1 MYEKARFNVFW
12 IFLQYSA
19 SPKERLALLLENIQ
33 DKYRLY
39 ESVELTFS
47 LTSNSILYNITFYE
61 FNLLGG
67 LSNRKVLNL
76 ES

>member
-12 IFLQYSA
+12 IFLQYST
-19 SPKERLALLLENIQ
+19 SPKESLALLLENIQ

-39 ESVELTFS
+39 ETF
-47 LTSNSILYNITFYE
+47 NSILYNITFYE

-67 LSNRKVLNL
+67 LSNSKVLNL

>member
-12 IFLQYSA
+12 IFLQYST
-19 SPKERLALLLENIQ
+19 SPKESLALLLENIQ

-47 LTSNSILYNITFYE
+47 QTCNSILYNITFYE

-67 LSNRKVLNL
+67 LWNSKVLNL

>member
-12 IFLQYSA
+12 IFLQYST

-33 DKYRLY
+33 DKYSLY
-39 ESVELTFS
+39 ECVELTFS
-47 LTSNSILYNITFYE
+47 LTFNSILYNITFYE

-67 LSNRKVLNL
+67 LSNSKVLNL

>member
-1 MYEKARFNVFW
+1 MKRLDLMFFEFFSNIV
-12 IFLQYSA
+12 LH
-19 SPKERLALLLENIQ
+19 SPKDSLALLLENKQ

-47 LTSNSILYNITFYE
+47 LTFNSILYNITFYE

-67 LSNRKVLNL
+67 LSNSKVLNL

>member
-12 IFLQYSA
+12 IFLQYST
-19 SPKERLALLLENIQ
+19 SPKESLALLKENIP

-67 LSNRKVLNL
+67 LSNSKVLNL

>member
-1 MYEKARFNVFW
+1 MYEKARFNVVW
-12 IFLQYSA
+12 IFLQYSN

-47 LTSNSILYNITFYE
+47 LTFNSILYNITFYE

-67 LSNRKVLNL
+67 LSNSKVLNL